1 VHLILDC
8 DPLVYSCG
16 FSAETTAYH
25 LVTEDQETG
34 EIAEVYFAP
43 YDGKTAGTRMQKYL
57 QDNPQLE
64 VIEKERRVI
73 PDTEENAIAA
83 TRTKLFSIEKEIREH
98 YQTEFSRITTI
109 LSGPGN
115 YRESL
120 ATRFPYKGNRDP
132 THKPYWYQAIRNYIT
147 ASWGG
152 IVVSGREA
160 DDECSI
166 LARKSMA
173 ASEDYII
180 ATIDKDLDQIPGK
193 HFNYLK
199 RVFYAV
205 TVPESIQFFWQQ
217 CLSGDAT
224 DGVPGCWRIGAERA
238 EQLVKQF
245 IDDDESG
252 GTAIT
257 MGSVL
262 VRAASTG
269 GVPGAAAALDNLGG
283 VPSGVERNRRS
294 IDSAIH
300 ESSDLQSGLRRSSR
314 LATECRIWSDDRSRR
329 IWSAIVA
336 AYEAS
341 AAKGGCPYARSDA
354 EAVAIET
361 ARLVYLQHYEGELW
375 NPPPQQH
382 GWLPGYEDEKDE

>member
-1 VHLILDC
+1 VHLIIDA

-25 LVTEDQETG
+25 LVTENQETG
-34 EIAEVYFAP
+34 DIEEAYFAP
-43 YDGKTAGTRMQKYL
+43 YDGKTAGKRMQKYL

-64 VIEKERRVI
+64 VVEKERRVI

-98 YQTEFSRITTI
+98 YGLVRFDSITTI

-115 YRESL
+115 FREAL

-132 THKPYWYQAIRNYIT
+132 SHKPYWYQSIRNYIT
-147 ASWGG
+147 GSWGG
-152 IVVSGREA
+152 IVVTGREA

-166 LARKSMA
+166 LARKDLA
-173 ASEDYII
+173 AGADYII

-199 RVFYAV
+199 RVFYALSE
-205 TVPESIQFFWQQ
+205 TESEQFFWEQ

-224 DGVPGCWRIGAERA
+224 DGIPGCFKMGGVRAKSVVQSICAGVCTSSAERSGTGEAFATGSAILA
-238 EQLVKQF
+238 ERGLT
-245 IDDDESG
+245 EYRS
-252 GTAIT
+252 
-257 MGSVL
+257 
-262 VRAASTG
+262 
-269 GVPGAAAALDNLGG
+269 N
-283 VPSGVERNRRS
+283 PSGTIS
-294 IDSAIH
+294 P
-300 ESSDLQSGLRRSSR
+300 ESSVRSDLQFRGYYGG
-314 LATECRIWSDDRSRR
+314 ADRS
-329 IWSAIVA
+329 IATWSAIIA

-341 AAKGGCPYARSDA
+341 TTKAGCPYSRSDA
-354 EAVAIET
+354 EAAAIET

-375 NPPPQQH
+375 NPPPQPH
-382 GWLPGYEDEKDE
+382 GWLHGYGESDE

>member
-1 VHLILDC
+1 MHLILDC
-8 DPLVYSCG
+8 DPLVYGCG

-34 EIAEVYFAP
+34 EIAEAYFAP
-43 YDGKTAGTRMQKYL
+43 YDGKTSGSRMQKYL

-83 TRTKLFSIEKEIREH
+83 VRTKLFSIEKEIREH
-98 YQTEFSRITTI
+98 YAIDNLSQITTV

-115 YRESL
+115 YREAL

-132 THKPYWYQAIRNYIT
+132 LHKPYWYQAIRNYIT
-147 ASWGG
+147 GSWGA

-166 LARKSMA
+166 IARKCLA
-173 ASEDYII
+173 NGEDYII

-205 TVPESIQFFWQQ
+205 SESESRRFFWEQ

-224 DGVPGCWRIGAERA
+224 DGIPGCWKLGTTGAQRLVERTYA
-238 EQLVKQF
+238 DIRGSADSAYSSARGNAAVSA
-245 IDDDESG
+245 DESAYLYSKFG
-252 GTAIT
+252 NNRTAE
-257 MGSVL
+257 
-262 VRAASTG
+262 
-269 GVPGAAAALDNLGG
+269 
-283 VPSGVERNRRS
+283 PSNTRNGDISISNNRR
-294 IDSAIH
+294 D
-300 ESSDLQSGLRRSSR
+300 
-314 LATECRIWSDDRSRR
+314 TDDRAM
-329 IWSAIVA
+329 WAAIVA

-341 AAKGGCPYARSDA
+341 TTKAACPYSRSEA
-354 EAVAIET
+354 PAVALES
-361 ARLVYLQHYEGELW
+361 ARLVYLQHVEGELW
-375 NPPPQQH
+375 TPPGEPKQ
-382 GWLPGYEDEKDE
+382 WLPGYEPEKDE

>member
-1 VHLILDC
+1 MHLIIDA

-34 EIAEVYFAP
+34 AIEEAYFAP
-43 YDGKTAGTRMQKYL
+43 YNGQTAGSRMQKFI

-83 TRTKLFSIEKEIREH
+83 VRTKLFSIEKEAREH
-98 YQTEFSRITTI
+98 YKTDFSRITTI

-115 YRESL
+115 YRDSI

-132 THKPYWYQAIRNYIT
+132 THKPYWYQSIRNYIT
-147 ASWGG
+147 GSWGG

-166 LARKSMA
+166 IARKELA
-173 ASEDYII
+173 EGTDFVV

-199 RVFYAV
+199 RVFYA
-205 TVPESIQFFWQQ
+205 TSISESIDFFYEQ

-224 DGVPGCWRIGAERA
+224 DGIPGCWKCG
-238 EQLVKQF
+238 
-245 IDDDESG
+245 
-252 GTAIT
+252 
-257 MGSVL
+257 
-262 VRAASTG
+262 
-269 GVPGAAAALDNLGG
+269 PAAARKLVQSVRLHGEYTESSASHNPNLGSARQLWADPASRTTEPTATNRFCHMAESESVRG
-283 VPSGVERNRRS
+283 VS
-294 IDSAIH
+294 DS
-300 ESSDLQSGLRRSSR
+300 
-314 LATECRIWSDDRSRR
+314 DRAM
-329 IWSAIVA
+329 WAAIVS
-336 AYEAS
+336 AYETS
-341 AAKGGCPYARSDA
+341 AFKAGCPYARSDA
-354 EAVAIET
+354 EAFAVET
-361 ARLVYLQHYEGELW
+361 SRLVFLQHYEGQLW
-375 NPPPQQH
+375 CPPPGPH
-382 GWLPGYEDEKDE
+382 GWLPGYGSDDD

>member
-1 VHLILDC
+1 MHLIIDA

-34 EIAEVYFAP
+34 AIEEAYFAP
-43 YDGKTAGTRMQKYL
+43 YDGKTAGSRMQKFI

-98 YQTEFSRITTI
+98 FGLEEFSAITTI

-115 YRESL
+115 FREAL

-132 THKPYWYQAIRNYIT
+132 THKPYWYQSIRNYIT
-147 ASWGG
+147 GSWGG
-152 IVVSGREA
+152 IVVFGREA

-166 LARKSMA
+166 LACKCMVSG
-173 ASEDYII
+173 EDYII

-205 TVPESIQFFWQQ
+205 TESESTEFFWQQ

-224 DGVPGCWRIGAERA
+224 DGIPGCWKCGPQMATRLVQFASMDRA
-238 EQLVKQF
+238 ESELQL
-245 IDDDESG
+245 
-252 GTAIT
+252 GTIKSTAGYNANT
-257 MGSVL
+257 
-262 VRAASTG
+262 AS
-269 GVPGAAAALDNLGG
+269 
-283 VPSGVERNRRS
+283 S
-294 IDSAIH
+294 
-300 ESSDLQSGLRRSSR
+300 ESSTSAGKSNTSFDRTRG
-314 LATECRIWSDDRSRR
+314 ISDRTRDRR
-329 IWSAIVA
+329 IWSAITA
-336 AYEAS
+336 AYEES
-341 AAKGGCPYARSDA
+341 AARAGCPYAHSEA
-354 EAVAIET
+354 EAVAIES
-361 ARLVYLQHYEGELW
+361 ARLVFLQHYEGQLW
-375 NPPPQQH
+375 NPPGTPH
-382 GWLPGYEDEKDE
+382 GWLPGYGPEGDKDE